1 MVLLLIILLIYVQKN
16 KEMMKYF
23 EILVLF
29 AVNLSTIRLYFV
41 YRDVFFSTCSGLDRK
56 SFDNKHVT
64 FEDHIR
70 KVHNMWNYVYFMVLI
85 HVKDPTEYTGPESY
99 VHEMIEVCVHLKINS
114 HLFIYLCLVKT
125 FGLVSE
131 NANE

>member
-1 MVLLLIILLIYVQKN
+1 MLLLIILLIYVQKN

>member
-1 MVLLLIILLIYVQKN
+1 
-16 KEMMKYF
+16 MMKYF

>member
-1 MVLLLIILLIYVQKN
+1 MLLLITLLIYVQKN

-29 AVNLSTIRLYFV
+29 AVNLATIRLYFV

>member
-1 MVLLLIILLIYVQKN
+1 LINKEVLIPPDEFQYKLKTQWVSFTGDEFIKN
-16 KEMMKYF
+16 KISFYYF
-23 EILVLF
+23 I
-29 AVNLSTIRLYFV
+29 T
-41 YRDVFFSTCSGLDRK
+41 GLDRK

-99 VHEMIEVCVHLKINS
+99 VHEMIEVRYIFLLIENQ
-114 HLFIYLCLVKT
+114 IYKSKT
-125 FGLVSE
+125 FFFF
-131 NANE
+131 

>member
-1 MVLLLIILLIYVQKN
+1 VLLLIILLIYVQKN

-29 AVNLSTIRLYFV
+29 AVNLATIRLYFV

>member
-1 MVLLLIILLIYVQKN
+1 MLLLIILLIYVQKN

-29 AVNLSTIRLYFV
+29 AVNLATIRLYFV